1 MLADIL
7 SPLSDWGL
15 LILRVAL
22 GIIFI
27 VHGWPKLNPK
37 SPMKGIAGVT
47 GFLAQL
53 KIPAP
58 ALFAW
63 VLALVE
69 TVGSLLLIL
78 GPFTRLIAL
87 GLAIDMLVAIQRVK
101 RGMAKAPFVA
111 PQGGGWEFEFA
122 LLAAALALLFTGP
135 GSIALRWA
143 ANW

>member
-1 MLADIL
+1 MLADIF

-15 LILRVAL
+15 FILRVAL

-27 VHGWPKLNPK
+27 VHGWPKLNPN
-37 SPMKGIAGVT
+37 SPLKGIAGVT

-58 ALFAW
+58 GLFAW

-69 TVGSLLLIL
+69 AVGGVLLTL

-87 GLAIDMLVAIQRVK
+87 GLAIDMVVAIQLVR
-101 RGMAKAPFVA
+101 RGMARVPFTH

-135 GSIALRWA
+135 GSIALRFA
-143 ANW
+143 ASW